1 MLAFLLLCQIQ
12 NQICLLGGE
21 FNAATCRRFILHC
34 WIIHG
39 VFTVCFSEDVMTDA
53 DQLQTQLKNI
63 LTQVKVSEVSGL
75 QIYIF

>member
-1 MLAFLLLCQIQ
+1 
-12 NQICLLGGE
+12 
-21 FNAATCRRFILHC
+21 
-34 WIIHG
+34 
-39 VFTVCFSEDVMTDA
+39 MTDA